1 MKKYNLGK
9 FNIKDSAE
17 TSVSAS
23 AEISISSACKSV
35 EIEKL
40 IRTDKVVEIYV
51 DSKALAYA
59 QITSSKAIT
68 EIVLDTKAIA
78 SNLVFSDRGF
88 SEIEVLSK
96 AVAALLGESYMEIN
110 NINLRPGEEVEI
122 DMCNLTVT
130 KNGENALHLM
140 SSDGDFFD
148 FLIGEN
154 GVDIVAEGAGKIQV
168 DAYWKDRW
176 L

>member
-17 TSVSAS
+17 TSVGAS
-23 AEISISSACKSV
+23 AEINLSSACKSV
-35 EIEKL
+35 EVEKL
-40 IRTDKVVEIYV
+40 IKTDKVVEIHIN
-51 DSKALAYA
+51 SKALAYA
-59 QITSSKAIT
+59 QITSSKANT

-88 SEIEVLSK
+88 SDIEILSK
-96 AVAALLGESYMEIN
+96 AVAALLGEAYLELN

-122 DMCNLTVT
+122 DTCNLTVT

-154 GVDIVAEGAGKIQV
+154 GVDIVAEGAGNIQV
-168 DAYWKDRW
+168 DAYWRDKW

>member
-1 MKKYNLGK
+1 
-9 FNIKDSAE
+9 
-17 TSVSAS
+17 
-23 AEISISSACKSV
+23 
-35 EIEKL
+35 
-40 IRTDKVVEIYV
+40 
-51 DSKALAYA
+51 
-59 QITSSKAIT
+59 
-68 EIVLDTKAIA
+68 
-78 SNLVFSDRGF
+78 
-88 SEIEVLSK
+88 
-96 AVAALLGESYMEIN
+96 MEIN

>member
-23 AEISISSACKSV
+23 AEISISSVCTSV

-40 IRTDKVVEIYV
+40 IKTDKVVEIYV

-59 QITSSKAIT
+59 QITSSKANT
-68 EIVLDTKAIA
+68 EIVLDTKALA

-88 SEIEVLSK
+88 SEIEILSK
-96 AVAALLGESYMEIN
+96 AVAALLGEAYLELN
-110 NINLRPGEEVEI
+110 NVNLKPGEEVEI
-122 DMCNLTVT
+122 DTCNLTVT

-154 GVDIVAEGAGKIQV
+154 GVDIVAEGAGNIQV
-168 DAYWKDRW
+168 DAYWRDKW

>member
-23 AEISISSACKSV
+23 AEISISSACKGISV
-35 EIEKL
+35 DKHIKIE
-40 IRTDKVVEIYV
+40 KVVEIHIY
-51 DSKALAYA
+51 SKASAHA
-59 QITSSKAIT
+59 
-68 EIVLDTKAIA
+68 EIESTKASAEINFDAKALA
-78 SNLVFSDRGF
+78 SNLVYSSRGF
-88 SEIEVLSK
+88 SDVEIMSK
-96 AVAALLGESYMEIN
+96 AVAALLGEAYLELN
-110 NINLRPGEEVEI
+110 NINLKPGEEVEI

>member
-35 EIEKL
+35 NVDKHIKIEKA
-40 IRTDKVVEIYV
+40 VEIYI
-51 DSKALAYA
+51 DSKASAHAELKSTRAVA
-59 QITSSKAIT
+59 EINFDAKA
-68 EIVLDTKAIA
+68 LA
-78 SNLVFSDRGF
+78 SNLVYSSRGF
-88 SEIEVLSK
+88 SDVEFMSK
-96 AVAALLGESYMEIN
+96 AVASLLGESYLELN

-122 DMCNLTVT
+122 DTCNLTVT

-154 GVDIVAEGAGKIQV
+154 GVDIVAEGAGNIQV
-168 DAYWKDRW
+168 DAYWRDKW

>member
-17 TSVSAS
+17 SSVSAN
-23 AEISISSACKSV
+23 AEINVSAVCKAV
-35 EIEKL
+35 NIDK
-40 IRTDKVVEIYV
+40 IIKTDKKVYIYI
-51 DSKALAYA
+51 DSKASAYA
-59 QITSSKAIT
+59 EVTSSSASASIDF
-68 EIVLDTKAIA
+68 DTKALA
-78 SNLVFSDRGF
+78 SNLVFSGPGQ
-88 SEIEVLSK
+88 SEIEVLTK
-96 AVAALLGESYMEIN
+96 AVAALLGESYLE
-110 NINLRPGEEVEI
+110 LKDVYLKPGEEIEI

-154 GVDIVAEGAGKIQV
+154 GVNIIAEGAGSIQV
-168 DAYWKDRW
+168 DAYWKDKW